1 VIKISVQADISGA
14 LRKLKLAQSQVKYA
28 TAVALTRTA
37 KVVEA
42 ELQREITKSFNNPTP
57 FTQRALRTQPATKAR
72 LTARVFVKDYAS
84 KGNAASKWL
93 LPGVEGGQRNTKGF
107 ERLLQRAGV
116 MPSGWYAM
124 PTKYIA
130 RDAYGNVPAGVVVKI
145 LSQLQASRDPS
156 VNEKSAAKKKRNR
169 KMRAGR
175 YFAIQ
180 PGRSHLPPGIYE
192 RVSFAFGAAVKPM
205 FIYTS
210 KRPTYKR
217 RFKFYERG
225 QDLAKREFPGQFE
238 LAARMAMATAR

>member
-1 VIKISVQADISGA
+1 MIKINVHADISGA
-14 LRKLKLAQSQVKYA
+14 IKKLKLAQSQVRYT
-28 TAVALTRTA
+28 TALALTRTA
-37 KVVEA
+37 KLVEA
-42 ELQREITKSFNNPTP
+42 ELQREITKSFDNPTP
-57 FTQRALRTQPATKAR
+57 FTQRALRTQSATKAR
-72 LTARVFVKDYAS
+72 LQARVFVKDYAA
-84 KGNAASKWL
+84 KGNPASRWL
-93 LPGVEGGQRNTKGF
+93 LPGVIGGQRSTKGF

-116 MPSGWYAM
+116 MPTGWYAM

-130 RDAYGNVPAGVVVKI
+130 RDAYGNVPGGVVVKI

-156 VNEKSAAKKKRNR
+156 VNEKSSAKKKRNR

-192 RVSFAFGAAVKPM
+192 RVSFAFGAAVKPV
-205 FIYTS
+205 FIFTS

-225 QDLAKREFPGQFE
+225 QEIARREFPGQFE
-238 LAARMAMATAR
+238 AAARAAMTTAR